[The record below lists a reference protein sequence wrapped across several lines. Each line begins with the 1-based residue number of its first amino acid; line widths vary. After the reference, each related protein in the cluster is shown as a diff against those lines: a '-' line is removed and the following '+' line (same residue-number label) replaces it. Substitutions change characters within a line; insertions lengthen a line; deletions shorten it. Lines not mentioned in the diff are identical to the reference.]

1 MTRDQL
7 RQAILDASFYADGN
21 GHAGY
26 LLTDR
31 RIDAI
36 LAAVD
41 TYTTGQCAAI
51 VIGRREKRG

>member
-21 GHAGY
+21 GHVGY

-41 TYTTGQCAAI
+41 TYTAGQCAAI